1 MSYSKKGKQEK
12 NRKKRKKIFGHAE
25 EVLTQ
30 LETVNKQEQKQDKNG
45 STIKPGVSP
54 EKQRPNAGALI
65 KMLHDQKVEEGGT
78 QLVSVKQSRSF
89 QGENVVYGHNNKVSV
104 YNFGEVH
111 YHCRDGTDSQ

>member
-54 EKQRPNAGALI
+54 EKQVQQNFAFLFY
-65 KMLHDQKVEEGGT
+65 VT
-78 QLVSVKQSRSF
+78 SV
-89 QGENVVYGHNNKVSV
+89 H
-104 YNFGEVH
+104 
-111 YHCRDGTDSQ
+111 RDPMQVL